1 MSIRNGI
8 SGVFLIYKIGISGMI
23 LHKNYGISGK
33 MLAYI
38 NYFL

>member
-1 MSIRNGI
+1 M
-8 SGVFLIYKIGISGMI
+8 FLVYKIGISGII

-38 NYFL
+38 NYSL

>member
-1 MSIRNGI
+1 M
-8 SGVFLIYKIGISGMI
+8 FLAHKIGISGI
-23 LHKNYGISGK
+23 NLHEKYGISGK